1 MSDDTEID
9 QVKVGVCSP
18 DPLHWHFLFLSAVN
32 QSIFEEMKASK
43 RTAVGSGTRTAFCD
57 LISLCSMLVTH
68 DFAGVSDG
76 FAGVSDATRVYCPPG
91 YQLTR

>member
-32 QSIFEEMKASK
+32 LSIFEEMKASK

-57 LISLCSMLVTH
+57 LISLRSMLVTH
-68 DFAGVSDG
+68 DFAGVSD
-76 FAGVSDATRVYCPPG
+76 DTRVYCPLG